1 MPPTDDIDA
10 ADLREVIAKHKIADV
25 LTRYSRGID
34 RCDIDTLSAVFW
46 PDATADYGSGRQ
58 NAQDWARATVAA
70 LKGMHRTQ
78 HAISNM
84 LIDVERDTARAETYC
99 QAFHEID
106 GPKVDGGGGR
116 IEMVVGGRYLD
127 RLERRDG
134 AWRIA
139 ERTYVMDWNRNV
151 PSTSQWDEGIYAGLK
166 RRGGRLPDDPLM
178 DFLAAT

>member
-10 ADLREVIAKHKIADV
+10 ADLREVIAKQKIADV

-70 LKGMHRTQ
+70 LKAMHRTQ
-78 HAISNM
+78 HAISNL
-84 LIDVERDTARAETYC
+84 LIDVDGDTARAETYC
-99 QAFHEID
+99 QAYHEID
-106 GPKVDGGGGR
+106 RPLADGKDGR
-116 IEMVVGGRYLD
+116 VEMVVGGRYLD
-127 RLERRDG
+127 RLERRGG

-151 PSTSQWDEGIYAGLK
+151 PSTSQWDEGIYVGLK
-166 RRGGRLPDDPLM
+166 RRGGRLPDDPSKN
-178 DFLAAT
+178 FLGAS

>member
-1 MPPTDDIDA
+1 MPAIDDIDA
-10 ADLREVIAKHKIADV
+10 ADLRETVAKQKIADV

-34 RCDIDTLSAVFW
+34 RCDLDTLSAVFW

-58 NAQDWARATVAA
+58 NAQEWARATVAA

-84 LIDVERDTARAETYC
+84 LIDVDGDTARAETYC
-99 QAFHEID
+99 QAYHEID
-106 GPKVDGGGGR
+106 GKDGR

-139 ERTYVMDWNRNV
+139 ERAYVMDWNRNI

-166 RRGGRLPDDPLM
+166 RRGGRLPDDPLKT
-178 DFLAAT
+178 FLAARS